1 MKVKVGTA
9 LDPELLRR
17 ARAVALREGKRL
29 NQVIEEALSEHL
41 IRKSSASAAP
51 VTARTA
57 GCLRLPKSKV
67 DRLLREEP
75 GILDR

>member
-1 MKVKVGTA
+1 MRVKVGTA

-17 ARAVALREGKRL
+17 ARAIALREGKRL

-41 IRKSSASAAP
+41 TRKTSANVAR

-57 GCLRLPKSKV
+57 GCLRMAKSKV
-67 DRLLREEP
+67 DRILRDEP
-75 GILDR
+75 GILDQ